1 MAKQVQQ
8 PAKGNSGD
16 TAGPVVTPA
25 PTKPPRIRFS
35 DDFGGKGDL
44 NYGRNRQN
52 LPASVEPGATVESD
66 LAKDL
71 RTTIGDPVLS
81 AVQQHGTAA
90 MRTPLVGDHG
100 EDVRGMPSTQ
110 IHDVSAANKTPT
122 TFGMRSRNNEG
133 GTVPSALGAS
143 GNGQPVRKP

>member
-1 MAKQVQQ
+1 MAKQTTQ

-16 TAGPVVTPA
+16 TAGPVKTPA
-25 PTKPPRIRFS
+25 PTKPPRVRFS

-71 RTTIGDPVLS
+71 RTTVGDDALS
-81 AVQQHGTAA
+81 YVQQHGT
-90 MRTPLVGDHG
+90 
-100 EDVRGMPSTQ
+100 SKQ
-110 IHDVSAANKTPT
+110 DVSVTGQLRDIAAKAQPT
-122 TFGMRSRNNEG
+122 TFGMKDPNANPAK
-133 GTVPSALGAS
+133 VPSGANGIG
-143 GNGQPVRKP
+143 GNNSAFAAELAAKQHGKK